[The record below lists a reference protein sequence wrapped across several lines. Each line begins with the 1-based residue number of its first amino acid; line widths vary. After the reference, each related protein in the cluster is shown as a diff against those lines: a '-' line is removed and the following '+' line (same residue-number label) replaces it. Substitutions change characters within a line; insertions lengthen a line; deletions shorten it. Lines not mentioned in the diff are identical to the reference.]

1 MQKLVTVSFRIY
13 KPVFGSVTVAQ
24 LVNIDSVLFK
34 NMVFTCI
41 YQEMLGQ
48 SLDQVTLELIKFCNW
63 SFSWNSLTLPGQ
75 FSSVT

>member
-48 SLDQVTLELIKFCNW
+48 SLDQVTLELIKFCN
-63 SFSWNSLTLPGQ
+63 
-75 FSSVT
+75 

>member
-24 LVNIDSVLFK
+24 LVNIDSILFK

-41 YQEMLGQ
+41 YQEMLGP

-63 SFSWNSLTLPGQ
+63 SFSWNLLTLPGQ